1 MTTKRKYKNYTDGT
15 TTVHVYDGDN
25 PPEGFWRGRH
35 TTPWNKGLSA
45 KTDERVR
52 ANVETAHATR
62 NRQYHAAW
70 NKGLTKETDARVAS
84 YAQCLAGENNPMYGK
99 HRVAW
104 NKGLTKEND
113 IRMKKASDNHK
124 GVVAWN
130 KGLSVEGHPHS
141 VETREKIKQTHLNP
155 EFKQARY
162 VTMLNNGTLCVKES
176 NAEHNFYMKLLQKYE
191 ESDIIRQYFDKER
204 YPYKCDFYIVS
215 EDKFIEI
222 NANWTHGGR
231 PFDVN
236 DLECINKLSMWQKK
250 AETSRYYKNA
260 IYTWTDL
267 DVRKLHT
274 AIENKL
280 NFEFIY

>member
-35 TTPWNKGLSA
+35 TAPWNKGLSA
-45 KTDERVR
+45 KTDKRVK
-52 ANVETAHATR
+52 ANVETAHAAR

-84 YAQCLAGENNPMYGK
+84 YAQCLA
-99 HRVAW
+99 
-104 NKGLTKEND
+104 
-113 IRMKKASDNHK
+113 
-124 GVVAWN
+124 
-130 KGLSVEGHPHS
+130 
-141 VETREKIKQTHLNP
+141 
-155 EFKQARY
+155 
-162 VTMLNNGTLCVKES
+162 
-176 NAEHNFYMKLLQKYE
+176 
-191 ESDIIRQYFDKER
+191 
-204 YPYKCDFYIVS
+204 
-215 EDKFIEI
+215 
-222 NANWTHGGR
+222 
-231 PFDVN
+231 N